1 MHQPVLG
8 IKMVEYGAKSESG
21 EKIRRK
27 RGRGR
32 EEETPYPQPL
42 AVFLPTS
49 LCAVHKIW
57 TAGTGH

>member
-1 MHQPVLG
+1 
-8 IKMVEYGAKSESG
+8 MVEYGAKSESG

-32 EEETPYPQPL
+32 EEETPYPHPL

-49 LCAVHKIW
+49 LCAVHKI
-57 TAGTGH
+57 